1 MDPTLS
7 YRRDY
12 SPIYYIIYPKQV
24 ESQSESSPDVSV
36 VMNDERLPSPEQ
48 VPLGMPVSIVDI
60 GIKCLSFVPLTDRDL
75 PVVFIYGDT
84 LCGKCSIREKKSW
97 DEYFVTV
104 SKDSIEVF
112 DEVQSWRV
120 RESPQLYISLRPTMV
135 WTLSRS
141 SCRV

>member
-1 MDPTLS
+1 M
-7 YRRDY
+7 
-12 SPIYYIIYPKQV
+12 

-48 VPLGMPVSIVDI
+48 IPLGMPVSIVDI
-60 GIKCLSFVPLTDRDL
+60 GIKYLFYVHLIDRDL
-75 PVVFIYGDT
+75 PVVFTYGDT

-104 SKDSIEVF
+104 SRDSIEVF

-120 RESPQLYISLRPTMV
+120 RETPQLYISLRPTMV
-135 WTLSRS
+135 QILSGS